1 MIVNVDLMLKNVIEA
16 EFKKSIKQHICK
28 ENYVWNSSI
37 CATESN
43 KKCRIYKYL
52 NDCICMKS
60 VFDNLVVTCKDDMVK
75 YNNQFIG

>member
-43 KKCRIYKYL
+43 KKCRIYK
-52 NDCICMKS
+52 
-60 VFDNLVVTCKDDMVK
+60 
-75 YNNQFIG
+75 